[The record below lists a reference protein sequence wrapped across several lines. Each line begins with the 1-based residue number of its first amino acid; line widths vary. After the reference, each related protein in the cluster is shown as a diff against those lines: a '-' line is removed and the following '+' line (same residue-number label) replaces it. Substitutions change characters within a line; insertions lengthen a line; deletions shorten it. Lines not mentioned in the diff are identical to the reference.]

1 MRLEHFVEFCLKY
14 KGGRDVYSRGLFLF
28 VVVLNNTV
36 DTFYQSSAMINL
48 VT

>member
-1 MRLEHFVEFCLKY
+1 MGLDGGQDFATISLRSFIIPLAAVLK
-14 KGGRDVYSRGLFLF
+14 S
-28 VVVLNNTV
+28 NTV

>member
-1 MRLEHFVEFCLKY
+1 MEFFDLWTKFINLI
-14 KGGRDVYSRGLFLF
+14 RSI
-28 VVVLNNTV
+28 NTV